1 MEQVC
6 EIRKKLQRVSH
17 KHIKVFMTIQEL
29 CQHVVGKTILA
40 CETYTGEDILIL
52 ELDDGSHIEIS
63 GDSLDVYAE
72 VILFDS

>member
-1 MEQVC
+1 
-6 EIRKKLQRVSH
+6 
-17 KHIKVFMTIQEL
+17 MTIQEL
-29 CQHVVGKTILA
+29 CQHIVGKSILS

>member
-1 MEQVC
+1 
-6 EIRKKLQRVSH
+6 
-17 KHIKVFMTIQEL
+17 MTIQEL